1 MPKSINDLP
10 TIAQIGI
17 FVLIA
22 VLTGGGVFYY
32 FVFPKFAQKTAL
44 TTELTTL
51 RAQNEQSR
59 VVEQQL
65 AEYQNRIRQLRR
77 QLATLRSIVP
87 DEQATEDFMRDLMQA
102 GRSTGIRIRS
112 MVSRPPVERQYHYEM
127 PFDLMLDGTYYSL
140 RNFMDALAR
149 QQLLVNVRNL
159 ALTSILGGTAG
170 SGRGRFTYGSG
181 ESVGATCT
189 VVTYFNRPGAGAP
202 PAPGGGR

>member
-22 VLTGGGVFYY
+22 VLIGGGVFYY
-32 FVFPKFAQKTAL
+32 FVFPMFAQKTAMTL
-44 TTELTTL
+44 QLTTL
-51 RAQNEQSR
+51 RAKNEQSR

-87 DEQATEDFMRDLMQA
+87 DEQATENFMRDLMQA
-102 GRSTGIRIRS
+102 GRSTGIHIRS

-159 ALTSILGGTAG
+159 ALTSIQGGGAG
-170 SGRGRFTYGSG
+170 SGRGRFTYSPG

>member
-10 TIAQIGI
+10 PIAQIGI

-22 VLTGGGVFYY
+22 VVLGGGVFYY
-32 FVFPKFAQKTAL
+32 YVFPMFGEKTAL
-44 TTELTTL
+44 TLQLTTL
-51 RAQNEQSR
+51 RAKNEKSR

-87 DEQATEDFMRDLMQA
+87 DEQATENFMRDLTQA
-102 GRSTGIRIRS
+102 GRSTGISIRS
-112 MVSRPPVERQYHYEM
+112 IVSRPPVQRQYHFEM

-149 QQLLVNVRNL
+149 QQRLVNVRNL

-170 SGRGRFTYGSG
+170 SGRGRFTYGPG

>member
-10 TIAQIGI
+10 AIAQIGI

-22 VLTGGGVFYY
+22 ALIGGGVFYY
-32 FVFPKFAQKTAL
+32 FVFPMFGEKTTL
-44 TTELTTL
+44 TNQLTTL

-87 DEQATEDFMRDLMQA
+87 DEQSTENFMRDLTQA
-102 GRSTGIRIRS
+102 GRSTGISIRS
-112 MVSRPPVERQYHYEM
+112 MVARPPVERQYHYE
-127 PFDLMLDGTYYSL
+127 LTLDVVLAGTYYSL

-170 SGRGRFTYGSG
+170 SGRGRFTSGPG

-202 PAPGGGR
+202 PAPGGGQ